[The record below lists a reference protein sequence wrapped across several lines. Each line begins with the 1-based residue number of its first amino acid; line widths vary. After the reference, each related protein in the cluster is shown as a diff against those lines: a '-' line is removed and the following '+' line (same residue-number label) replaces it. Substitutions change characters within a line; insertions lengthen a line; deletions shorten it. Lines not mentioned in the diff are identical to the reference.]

1 MRNCLLL
8 IYIIYVMPFLRIY
21 RLYFSSERA
30 YVRKLNN
37 ILGFVPKNIK
47 LYRMAFRHKSV
58 ATPVKDGVKNS
69 NERLEFLGDAV
80 LGSVVAE
87 LLFKLYPYKDEGFL
101 TELRSKIVSRA
112 NLNQLSRKLGF
123 NELIEYD
130 ARMINYS
137 NKQGSL
143 LGDAFEALVGA
154 VYMDRGY
161 AFTKEF
167 LLNRIIKPHVDI
179 HLLEITETNFKS
191 RLIEWCQHHNKSIQ
205 FVPVANPAGASKLFT
220 VEVLV
225 DGKVCGEGKDF
236 NKKSAEKLAAEQAC
250 QELKIFDTDELSR

>member
-1 MRNCLLL
+1 M
-8 IYIIYVMPFLRIY
+8 
-21 RLYFSSERA
+21 YFSPNKA
-30 YVRKLNN
+30 YIRKLKN
-37 ILGFVPKNIK
+37 ILGFVPGNVK
-47 LYRMAFRHKSV
+47 LYQMAFRHKSV
-58 ATPVKDGVKNS
+58 AIPIKEGVKNS

-130 ARMINYS
+130 ARMIHYP

-143 LGDAFEALVGA
+143 LGDAFEALIGA
-154 VYMDRGY
+154 VYIDKGY
-161 AFTKEF
+161 RFTREF
-167 LLNRIIKPHVDI
+167 LLTRIIKPHVDI

-191 RLIEWCQHHNKSIQ
+191 RLIEWCQHFGKDVQ
-205 FVPVANPAGASKLFT
+205 FVQVENPPGESSKLFT
-220 VEVLV
+220 VEVMV
-225 DGKVCGEGKDF
+225 DGESCGVGKDF
-236 NKKSAEKLAAEQAC
+236 NKKSAEKLAAEKAC
-250 QELKIFDTDELSR
+250 ENLKVFETETV